1 MGLHRDGTHY
11 GLSAVEVHV
20 RRIVWFQ
27 LCFLD
32 IRTCEAT
39 GPRPQIHKEDY
50 DTRLPLNVNDIDLEA
65 PNPPTEDAN
74 MWTDMTF
81 TLLRFDCNEMHRFI
95 WRERPLLEEKKIS
108 LTQILGKVQEFI
120 RSSEQKYLTVL
131 NKNIPIQ
138 YMAILVYRLLTLRM
152 HVILLHRYATTP
164 YRPMPERLRKILLSS
179 GVQQVEC
186 AILVET
192 APPLKKWAW
201 YLGMSYLFMGESWSL
216 TGSRHIPPIPHRP
229 PSPLGAVWHAGAVL

>member
-20 RRIVWFQ
+20 RRIIWFQ

-50 DTRLPLNVNDIDLEA
+50 DTSLPLNVNDIDLEG

-81 TLLRFDCNEMHRFI
+81 TLLRFDCNEMHQSIYLARG
-95 WRERPLLEEKKIS
+95 RPLLEEKKIG
-108 LTQILGKVQEFI
+108 LTQILGQGPGFI
-120 RSSEQKYLTVL
+120 RSTELKYLTIL
-131 NKNIPIQ
+131 NKNVPIQ
-138 YMAILVYRLLTLRM
+138 YMAVLVYRLLTLRM

-179 GVQQVEC
+179 G
-186 AILVET
+186 
-192 APPLKKWAW
+192 
-201 YLGMSYLFMGESWSL
+201 S
-216 TGSRHIPPIPHRP
+216 TGRIVVSSRQPRP
-229 PSPLGAVWHAGAVL
+229 